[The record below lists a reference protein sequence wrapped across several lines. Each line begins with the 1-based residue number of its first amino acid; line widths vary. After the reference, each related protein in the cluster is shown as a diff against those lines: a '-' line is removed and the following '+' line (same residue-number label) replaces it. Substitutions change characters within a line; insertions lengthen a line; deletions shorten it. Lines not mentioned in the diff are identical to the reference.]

1 MAEGIGMRNLL
12 MEKKSKVVN
21 ETEGPNIE
29 MASMISRVSGQSVG
43 EIDHLIAGLQ
53 GVRRKLVDEGD
64 RLEREVGEYVAF
76 SQSVSELTKI
86 VSEAMTFIKVRK
98 ETVGGEDAA
107 SLSVNPAN

>member
-12 MEKKSKVVN
+12 MEKKPKVVN
-21 ETEGPNIE
+21 EAEGPNIE
-29 MASMISRVSGQSVG
+29 MASLISRVSVQSVG

-86 VSEAMTFIKVRK
+86 VSEAMTFIKARK
-98 ETVGGEDAA
+98 ETVGGEAAA
-107 SLSVNPAN
+107 SPSINPAN

>member
-12 MEKKSKVVN
+12 MEKKPKVVN

-43 EIDHLIAGLQ
+43 EIDHLIVGLQ

-64 RLEREVGEYVAF
+64 RLEREVLEYVAF
-76 SQSVSELTKI
+76 SRSVSELTKI
-86 VSEAMTFIKVRK
+86 VSEAMTGIKGRQ
-98 ETVGGEDAA
+98 EAA
-107 SLSVNPAN
+107 HP

>member
-12 MEKKSKVVN
+12 MEKKPKVVN

-29 MASMISRVSGQSVG
+29 MASVISRVSGQSVG
-43 EIDHLIAGLQ
+43 EIDHLIDGLQ

-76 SQSVSELTKI
+76 SQSVSQLTKI
-86 VSEAMTFIKVRK
+86 VSEGMTAIKGRQEAKHPEEV
-98 ETVGGEDAA
+98 A
-107 SLSVNPAN
+107 SPSMSPAN